1 MTFNFTLTGVSP
13 LLMHA
18 DDVEKGDMLS
28 AWRKH
33 PENKSLKVAGD
44 DRSPPWSWMTYLIT
58 DGTHV
63 CLSVDM
69 LSASL
74 RQAGSMLTLGKRG
87 TMKSVSQ
94 SGLFLAP
101 DFMPLLVNG
110 KPIKASK
117 IEALRD
123 LSFSEQSEA
132 AKDLGFSLFV
142 KRATVGSSKHVRV
155 RPRFEEWSVS
165 GSVELLVKEIDETS
179 IRDLFRLAGQYKGLG
194 DWRPSAPKSPGRF
207 GRFVAELKKA
217 EAKKAA

>member
-1 MTFNFTLTGVSP
+1 MKFNFTLTGVSP
-13 LLMHA
+13 LLVHA
-18 DDVEKGDMLS
+18 DDVEKGDQLA
-28 AWRKH
+28 AWRKA

-58 DGTHV
+58 DGKHL

-74 RQAGSMLTLGKRG
+74 RQAGSMLSLGKRG

-94 SGLFLAP
+94 SGLFLEP
-101 DFMPLLVNG
+101 DFMQLTVDG
-110 KPIKASK
+110 KPITAKSV
-117 IEALRD
+117 EALRE
-123 LSFSEQSEA
+123 LTFAEQSEA
-132 AKDLGFSLFV
+132 VKDLGFSLFV

-155 RPRFEEWSVS
+155 RPRFENWSIK
-165 GSVELLVKEIDETS
+165 GSVEVLVKEIDETA

-207 GRFVAELKKA
+207 GRFEAELKKA
-217 EAKKAA
+217 